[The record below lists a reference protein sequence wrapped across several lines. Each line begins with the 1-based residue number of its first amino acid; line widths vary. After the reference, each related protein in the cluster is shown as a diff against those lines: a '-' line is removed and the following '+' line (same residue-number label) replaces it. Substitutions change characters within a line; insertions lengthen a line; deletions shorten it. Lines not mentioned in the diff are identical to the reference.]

1 MPIRSLQLTNVGP
14 FRRRPDGSG
23 SDGINL
29 EFDAN
34 VNLFIGPNN
43 VGKSTILE
51 MIHSL
56 TGPDLKVAL
65 EDKTRYGISRQPTS
79 LAIEWEDSQGRRRYF
94 RFPKLFSPSWGGW
107 LCAGGEDDVLF
118 AVVDG
123 KEESG
128 REVMSRWNDFIR
140 EHGYVGYYNP
150 LRHDRKSQYRPIAVD
165 GEDVHFTEF
174 NSDIRIHDNFVPEIV
189 EADGE
194 AYYGE
199 EGIVGADHIKLAEL
213 AALRHSAS
221 NIGREVFEDISYII
235 GTIVD
240 GFVVNL
246 AKGVYRADDEEF
258 GYVSQT
264 IDGEVEMGELSHGTI
279 SVIEWLS
286 YFMIGMARY
295 YRGAPDWKD
304 QPGVF
309 IIDEIDAH
317 LHPSWQRR
325 IIPTLQRHFPNVQ
338 IFASTHSPMMVAGLK
353 KGQVHL
359 LKRNE
364 TTGAVEWSRN
374 ERDIIGW
381 TADEIYRTFMGIDDP
396 TDYQTAWHAEELRKL
411 REKDRLTPEDEVRMQ
426 ELRRLVN
433 EDLLAG
439 GWLKA
444 QDERFDEMMRQF
456 MANRMSD
463 LSQDGA

>member
-1 MPIRSLQLTNVGP
+1 MPIKSLELSNVGP
-14 FRRRPDGSG
+14 FRRRPDGAG
-23 SDGINL
+23 ADGIKL

-34 VNLFIGPNN
+34 VNLLIGPNN
-43 VGKSTILE
+43 VGKSTVLR
-51 MIHSL
+51 MIRSL
-56 TGPDLKVAL
+56 TGPDLESAL
-65 EDKTRYGISRQPTS
+65 TDQTRYDISHQPTL
-79 LAIEWEDSQGRRRYF
+79 LAIEWENSQNRRRYF
-94 RFPKLFSPSWGGW
+94 RFPKLFSPSWGEGW
-107 LCAGGEDDVLF
+107 LCAGREDDALF
-118 AVVDG
+118 AVVGD
-123 KEESG
+123 KEESS
-128 REVMSRWNDFIR
+128 REIMNQWDDFIK
-140 EHGYVGYYNP
+140 EHGYVDYYNP
-150 LRHDRKSQYRPIAVD
+150 LQHDRTRQYRPIVVD
-165 GEDVHFTEF
+165 GEDVRFTEF

-199 EGIVGADHIKLAEL
+199 EGIIGADHIKLAEL
-213 AALRHSAS
+213 AALSHSTS
-221 NIGREVFEDISYII
+221 NIGREVFEDIAYII
-235 GTIVD
+235 GAVVD
-240 GFVVNL
+240 GFVINI
-246 AKGVYRADDEEF
+246 AKGVYRVSDEEF

-264 IDGEVEMGELSHGTI
+264 IDGQVEMHELSHGTI

-286 YFMIGMARY
+286 YFMIGMARH
-295 YRGAPDWKD
+295 YRGVPDWKERH
-304 QPGVF
+304 GIF

-353 KGQVHL
+353 AGQVHL
-359 LKRNE
+359 LKRDE
-364 TTGAVEWSRN
+364 TGQVVWSRN

-396 TDYQTAWHAEELRKL
+396 TDERTARHAEELRQL
-411 REKDRLTPEDEVRMQ
+411 RAKDTLTPEDEARMQ

-444 QDERFDEMMRQF
+444 QDERFDEMMRRF